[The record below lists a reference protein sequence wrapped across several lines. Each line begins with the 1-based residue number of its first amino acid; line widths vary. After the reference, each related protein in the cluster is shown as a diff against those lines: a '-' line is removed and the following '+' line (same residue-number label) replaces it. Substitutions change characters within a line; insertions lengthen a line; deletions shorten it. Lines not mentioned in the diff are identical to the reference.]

1 MMPISAKEIQRS
13 FLKFIVSLRTG
24 RKLKE
29 RLLNSER
36 LSAVIEIC
44 TCKAQAI
51 VVISCTQEE
60 SVNNKTMLTIE
71 TQLLYVQYT
80 LHNIQLTYHS
90 HSYQYRITCMNTS
103 WRFTVSITPPSQDTN
118 VIKWRQLRPIFGYN
132 SVYVT
137 SIKIRTPRKIYP
149 TKFMST
155 SDSSA
160 VSLFK
165 TRSW

>member
-51 VVISCTQEE
+51 VVICTQEE

-71 TQLLYVQYT
+71 TQLPYVYSTLYIIYT
-80 LHNIQLTYHS
+80 
-90 HSYQYRITCMNTS
+90 
-103 WRFTVSITPPSQDTN
+103 
-118 VIKWRQLRPIFGYN
+118 
-132 SVYVT
+132 
-137 SIKIRTPRKIYP
+137 
-149 TKFMST
+149 
-155 SDSSA
+155 
-160 VSLFK
+160 
-165 TRSW
+165 